1 MSCKIP
7 TNETREN
14 ISCCN
19 WCQLFTKLSQKES
32 PKKIVTTIPAGIIG
46 LHETRQ
52 NHEPLSTTQ
61 SHIII
66 HIDTCMYIHI
76 YLYLYSYT
84 CTNIQQERIYKSF
97 PFLAPFQR
105 AQTTALHH
113 SQPSKRQ
120 KNAHRNTK
128 SIHFQTDFFARSPS
142 LHPIGSTCIAIIAA
156 MTHTMHLLVDH
167 HLVRHIAKGHDHSH
181 TNGVKN
187 NGDLFLGGTCLVRL

>member
-1 MSCKIP
+1 MSTVHEAFAKGKP
-7 TNETREN
+7 QKNSYYYTRRY
-14 ISCCN
+14 N
-19 WCQLFTKLSQKES
+19 WITWNP
-32 PKKIVTTIPAGIIG
+32 PKSRTIVYYSITHNYTY
-46 LHETRQ
+46 RY
-52 NHEPLSTTQ
+52 
-61 SHIII
+61 
-66 HIDTCMYIHI
+66 MYVYTYI

-84 CTNIQQERIYKSF
+84 CTNIQQEHIYKSF

-187 NGDLFLGGTCLVRL
+187 NCDLFLGGTCLVRL